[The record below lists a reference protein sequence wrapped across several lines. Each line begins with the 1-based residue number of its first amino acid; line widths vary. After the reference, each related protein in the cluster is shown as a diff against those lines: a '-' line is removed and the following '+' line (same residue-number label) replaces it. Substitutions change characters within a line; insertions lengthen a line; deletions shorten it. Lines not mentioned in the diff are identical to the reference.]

1 MFKTSPKQKA
11 IAATRRNVKIGDT
24 VTIDFGR
31 FGKRY
36 SADGRI
42 GTVVEMLN
50 LVNCHYTLY
59 AVQYRG
65 ESGHSMTCDCPAWA
79 IEKWQRRIAD

>member
-1 MFKTSPKQKA
+1 MFKTSPKQQA

-36 SADGRI
+36 KIDGNVGR
-42 GTVVEMLN
+42 VVELLN
-50 LVNCHYTLY
+50 LVNGHYTLY
-59 AVQYRG
+59 AVQYKN
-65 ESGHSMTCDCPAWA
+65 EEGHLMICDCPAWA
-79 IEKWQRRIAD
+79 IAKWTRQIAD